1 MVRKPLES
9 QLKAVRKT
17 FIKNKKALKSAWL
30 SEILRLL
37 WQGQKDLNPR
47 HAVLECDAVFRVST
61 RPLEARVGFFPF
73 LQLFSDTQN
82 ASI

>member
-37 WQGQKDLNPR
+37 CLSLPKKI
-47 HAVLECDAVFRVST
+47 
-61 RPLEARVGFFPF
+61 F
-73 LQLFSDTQN
+73 LSF
-82 ASI
+82 